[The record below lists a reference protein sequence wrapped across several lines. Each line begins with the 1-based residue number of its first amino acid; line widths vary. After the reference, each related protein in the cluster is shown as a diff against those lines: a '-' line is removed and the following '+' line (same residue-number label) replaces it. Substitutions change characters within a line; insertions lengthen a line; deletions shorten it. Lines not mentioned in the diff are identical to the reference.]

1 MDTTAT
7 TPLCSLSLRDSRT
20 YLLSALFV
28 TGNILL
34 PQICHLIPQGGLI
47 WLPIYFFTLVAAYR
61 YGLAAGL
68 LTAVMSPVINNLLF
82 GMPPSPLLPAIMIKS
97 VLLASAAAF
106 ISGKSRKVTLP
117 CVIMAVAAY
126 QTLGTM
132 AEWALTGSLNAAM
145 QDVRLGWPGMLLQIF
160 GGYAVLRIMTGRHGT
175 AA

>member
-1 MDTTAT
+1 MEATAT

-20 YLLSALFV
+20 YLLSALFI

-61 YGLAAGL
+61 YGAAAGL
-68 LTAVMSPVINNLLF
+68 LTAVISPVINNLLF
-82 GMPPSPLLPAIMIKS
+82 GMPPSPLLPAIVIKS
-97 VLLASAAAF
+97 VLLALAAAF

-126 QTLGTM
+126 QSLGTM

-160 GGYAVLRIMTGRHGT
+160 GGYAVLRIITNRHS
-175 AA
+175 AAS